1 MRQRKG
7 INQGPGHRCQPPRAI
22 GDGTMPKAS
31 VIVPVYNVEGYLE
44 KCVQSVLAQTE
55 KDFELLL
62 VDDGSTDHSGELCDT
77 LAQTDSRIRVIH
89 QQNQGLGGARNTGI
103 REAKAPWILLADSDD
118 WIEPEIL
125 EKTLAAAGK
134 APDIDLV
141 MFAYRTVDEAGR
153 ELGVFRENM
162 PKGQALT
169 LDQRPDILLTA
180 PCAWNKLYRRGFFQG
195 TGLAYP
201 PRVWYEDL
209 RTSPKLMAKA
219 GRMVF
224 LDEVGYNY
232 LQRQGSIMNS
242 ANLERNRE
250 ILDAFDDLLP
260 WFRKEGLFEAY
271 RRELEYLAGFHVY
284 LTAGVRVALADRKS
298 PLLRE
303 LAAYVE
309 ERFPGW
315 RQNPYLPKLGGK
327 RRLLVSLLQ
336 KKWYWAV
343 SLLFK
348 LKG

>member
-1 MRQRKG
+1 
-7 INQGPGHRCQPPRAI
+7 
-22 GDGTMPKAS
+22 MPKAS
-31 VIVPVYNVEGYLE
+31 VIVPVYKVEEYLE
-44 KCVQSVLAQTE
+44 KCVQSILAQTE
-55 KDFELLL
+55 RDFELIL
-62 VDDGSTDHSGELCDT
+62 VDDGSPDRCGALCDS
-77 LAQTDSRIRVIH
+77 LARTDSRIRVIH
-89 QQNQGLGGARNTGI
+89 QENQGLGGARNTGI
-103 REAKAPWILLADSDD
+103 REARGDWLLLVDSDD
-118 WIEPEIL
+118 WIEPKIL
-125 EKTLAAAGK
+125 EKAMEAGLREE
-134 APDIDLV
+134 ADLV
-141 MFAYRTVDEAGR
+141 MFAFRTVDEQGR
-153 ELGVFRENM
+153 ELGVFREDM
-162 PKGQALT
+162 PKERGIGLQEHKEA
-169 LDQRPDILLTA
+169 LLTA
-180 PCAWNKLYRRGFFQG
+180 PCAWNKLYRRSFFQG

-209 RTSPKLMAKA
+209 RTTPKLMAKA

-271 RRELEYLAGFHVY
+271 RRELEYLAVFHVY

-327 RRLLVSLLQ
+327 RRLLVSLLE

>member
-1 MRQRKG
+1 
-7 INQGPGHRCQPPRAI
+7 
-22 GDGTMPKAS
+22 MPKAS
-31 VIVPVYNVEGYLE
+31 VIVPVYKVEEYLE
-44 KCVQSVLAQTE
+44 KCVQSILAQTE
-55 KDFELLL
+55 RDFELIL
-62 VDDGSTDHSGELCDT
+62 VDDGSPDRCGALCDS

-89 QQNQGLGGARNTGI
+89 QENQGLGGARNTGI
-103 REAKAPWILLADSDD
+103 REARGDWLLLVDSDD
-118 WIEPEIL
+118 WIEPKIL
-125 EKTLAAAGK
+125 EKAMEAGLREE
-134 APDIDLV
+134 ADLV
-141 MFAYRTVDEAGR
+141 MFAFRTVDEQGR
-153 ELGVFRENM
+153 ELGVFREDM
-162 PKGQALT
+162 PKERGIGLQEHKEA
-169 LDQRPDILLTA
+169 LLTA

-271 RRELEYLAGFHVY
+271 RRELEYLAVFHVY

-327 RRLLVSLLQ
+327 RRLLVSLLE

>member
-1 MRQRKG
+1 
-7 INQGPGHRCQPPRAI
+7 
-22 GDGTMPKAS
+22 MPKAS
-31 VIVPVYNVEGYLE
+31 VIVPVYKVEEYLE
-44 KCVQSVLAQTE
+44 KCVQSILAQTE
-55 KDFELLL
+55 RDFELIL
-62 VDDGSTDHSGELCDT
+62 VDDGSPDRCGALCDS
-77 LAQTDSRIRVIH
+77 LAQTDPRVRVIH
-89 QQNQGLGGARNTGI
+89 QENQGLGGARNTGI
-103 REAKAPWILLADSDD
+103 REARGDWLLLVDSDD
-118 WIEPEIL
+118 WIEPKIL
-125 EKTLAAAGK
+125 EKAMEAGLREE
-134 APDIDLV
+134 ADLV
-141 MFAYRTVDEAGR
+141 MFAFRTVDEQGR
-153 ELGVFRENM
+153 ELGVFREDM
-162 PKGQALT
+162 PKERGIGLQEHKEA
-169 LDQRPDILLTA
+169 LLTA
-180 PCAWNKLYRRGFFQG
+180 PCAWNKLYRRSFFQG

-232 LQRQGSIMNS
+232 LQRQGSIMKS

-271 RRELEYLAGFHVY
+271 RRELEYLAVFHVY

>member
-1 MRQRKG
+1 
-7 INQGPGHRCQPPRAI
+7 
-22 GDGTMPKAS
+22 MPKAS
-31 VIVPVYNVEGYLE
+31 VIVPVYKVEEYLE
-44 KCVQSVLAQTE
+44 KCVQSILAQTE
-55 KDFELLL
+55 RDFELIL
-62 VDDGSTDHSGELCDT
+62 VDDGSPDRCGALCDS
-77 LAQTDSRIRVIH
+77 LAQTDPRIRVIH
-89 QQNQGLGGARNTGI
+89 QENQGLGGARNTGI
-103 REAKAPWILLADSDD
+103 REARGDWLLLVDSDD
-118 WIEPEIL
+118 WIEPKIL
-125 EKTLAAAGK
+125 EKAMEAGLREE
-134 APDIDLV
+134 ADLV
-141 MFAYRTVDEAGR
+141 MFAFRTVDEQGR
-153 ELGVFRENM
+153 ELGVFREDM
-162 PKGQALT
+162 PKERGIGLQEHKEA
-169 LDQRPDILLTA
+169 LLTA
-180 PCAWNKLYRRGFFQG
+180 PCAWNKLYRRSFFQG

-209 RTSPKLMAKA
+209 RTTPKLMAKA

-224 LDEVGYNY
+224 LDGVGYNY
-232 LQRQGSIMNS
+232 LQRQGSIMKS

-271 RRELEYLAGFHVY
+271 RRELEYLAVFHVY

>member
-1 MRQRKG
+1 
-7 INQGPGHRCQPPRAI
+7 
-22 GDGTMPKAS
+22 MPKAS
-31 VIVPVYNVEGYLE
+31 VIVPVYKVEEYLE
-44 KCVQSVLAQTE
+44 KCVQSILAQTE
-55 KDFELLL
+55 RDFELIL
-62 VDDGSTDHSGELCDT
+62 VDDGSPDRCGALCDS
-77 LAQTDSRIRVIH
+77 LAQTDPRVRVIH
-89 QQNQGLGGARNTGI
+89 QENQGLGGARNTGI
-103 REAKAPWILLADSDD
+103 REARGDWLLLVDSDD
-118 WIEPEIL
+118 WIEPKIL
-125 EKTLAAAGK
+125 EKAMEAGLREE
-134 APDIDLV
+134 ADLV
-141 MFAYRTVDEAGR
+141 MFAFRTVDEQGR
-153 ELGVFRENM
+153 ELGVFREDM
-162 PKGQALT
+162 PKERGIGLQEHKEA
-169 LDQRPDILLTA
+169 LLTA
-180 PCAWNKLYRRGFFQG
+180 PCAWNKLYRRSFFQG

-209 RTSPKLMAKA
+209 RTTPKLMAKA

-271 RRELEYLAGFHVY
+271 RRELEYLAVFHVY

>member
-1 MRQRKG
+1 
-7 INQGPGHRCQPPRAI
+7 
-22 GDGTMPKAS
+22 MPKAS
-31 VIVPVYNVEGYLE
+31 VIVPVYKVEEYLE
-44 KCVQSVLAQTE
+44 KCVQSILAQTE
-55 KDFELLL
+55 RDFELIL
-62 VDDGSTDHSGELCDT
+62 VDDGSPDRCGALCDS
-77 LAQTDSRIRVIH
+77 LAQTDPRIRVIH
-89 QQNQGLGGARNTGI
+89 QENQGLGGARNTGI
-103 REAKAPWILLADSDD
+103 REARGDWLLLVDSDD
-118 WIEPEIL
+118 WIEPKIL
-125 EKTLAAAGK
+125 EKAMEAGLREE
-134 APDIDLV
+134 ADLV
-141 MFAYRTVDEAGR
+141 MFAFRTVDEQGR
-153 ELGVFRENM
+153 ELGVFREDM
-162 PKGQALT
+162 PKERGIT
-169 LDQRPDILLTA
+169 LQEHKEALLTA

-271 RRELEYLAGFHVY
+271 RRELEYLAVFHVY

-327 RRLLVSLLQ
+327 RLLLVSLLE

>member
-1 MRQRKG
+1 
-7 INQGPGHRCQPPRAI
+7 
-22 GDGTMPKAS
+22 MPKAS
-31 VIVPVYNVEGYLE
+31 VIVPVYKVEEYLE
-44 KCVQSVLAQTE
+44 KCVQSILAQTE
-55 KDFELLL
+55 RDFELIL
-62 VDDGSTDHSGELCDT
+62 VDDGSPDRCGALCDS

-89 QQNQGLGGARNTGI
+89 QENQGLGGARNTGI
-103 REAKAPWILLADSDD
+103 REARGDWLLLVDSDD
-118 WIEPEIL
+118 WIEPKIL
-125 EKTLAAAGK
+125 EKAMEAGLREE
-134 APDIDLV
+134 ADLV
-141 MFAYRTVDEAGR
+141 MFAFRTVDEQGR
-153 ELGVFRENM
+153 ELGVFREDM
-162 PKGQALT
+162 PKERGIGLQEHKEA
-169 LDQRPDILLTA
+169 LLTA
-180 PCAWNKLYRRGFFQG
+180 PCAWNKLYRRSFFQG

-209 RTSPKLMAKA
+209 RTTPKLMAKA

-232 LQRQGSIMNS
+232 LQRQGSIMKS

-271 RRELEYLAGFHVY
+271 RRELEYLAVFHVY

-309 ERFPGW
+309 EKFPGW

>member
-1 MRQRKG
+1 
-7 INQGPGHRCQPPRAI
+7 
-22 GDGTMPKAS
+22 MPKAS
-31 VIVPVYNVEGYLE
+31 VIVPVYKVEEYLE
-44 KCVQSVLAQTE
+44 KCVQSILAQTE
-55 KDFELLL
+55 RDFELIL
-62 VDDGSTDHSGELCDT
+62 VDDGSPDRCGALCDS

-89 QQNQGLGGARNTGI
+89 QENQGLGGARNTGI
-103 REAKAPWILLADSDD
+103 REARGDWLLLVDSDD
-118 WIEPEIL
+118 WIEPKIL
-125 EKTLAAAGK
+125 EKAMEAGLRGE
-134 APDIDLV
+134 ADLV
-141 MFAYRTVDEAGR
+141 MFAFRTVDEQGR
-153 ELGVFRENM
+153 ELGVFREDM
-162 PKGQALT
+162 PKERGIT
-169 LDQRPDILLTA
+169 LQEHKEALLTA
-180 PCAWNKLYRRGFFQG
+180 PCAWNKLYRRSFFQG

-209 RTSPKLMAKA
+209 RTSSKLMAKA

-232 LQRQGSIMNS
+232 LQRQGSIMKS
-242 ANLERNRE
+242 ANLERNQE

-271 RRELEYLAGFHVY
+271 RRELEYLAVFHVY

>member
-1 MRQRKG
+1 
-7 INQGPGHRCQPPRAI
+7 
-22 GDGTMPKAS
+22 MPKAS
-31 VIVPVYNVEGYLE
+31 VIVPVYKVEEYLE
-44 KCVQSVLAQTE
+44 KCVQSILAQTE
-55 KDFELLL
+55 RNFELIL
-62 VDDGSTDHSGELCDT
+62 VDDGSPDRCGALCDS

-89 QQNQGLGGARNTGI
+89 QENQGLGGARNTGI
-103 REAKAPWILLADSDD
+103 REARGDWLLLVDSDD
-118 WIEPEIL
+118 WIEPKIL
-125 EKTLAAAGK
+125 EKAMEAGLREE
-134 APDIDLV
+134 ADLV
-141 MFAYRTVDEAGR
+141 MFAFRTVDEQGR
-153 ELGVFRENM
+153 ELGVFREDM
-162 PKGQALT
+162 PKERGIT
-169 LDQRPDILLTA
+169 LQEHKEALLTA

-209 RTSPKLMAKA
+209 RTTPKLMAKA

-224 LDEVGYNY
+224 QDEVGYNY
-232 LQRQGSIMNS
+232 LQRQGSIMKS

-271 RRELEYLAGFHVY
+271 RRELEYLAVFHVY

>member
-1 MRQRKG
+1 
-7 INQGPGHRCQPPRAI
+7 
-22 GDGTMPKAS
+22 MPKAS
-31 VIVPVYNVEGYLE
+31 VIVPVYKVEEYLE
-44 KCVQSVLAQTE
+44 KCVQSILAQTE
-55 KDFELLL
+55 RDFELIL
-62 VDDGSTDHSGELCDT
+62 VDDGSPDRCGALCDS
-77 LAQTDSRIRVIH
+77 LAQTDPRIRVIH
-89 QQNQGLGGARNTGI
+89 QENQGLGGARNTGI
-103 REAKAPWILLADSDD
+103 REARGDWLLLVDSDD
-118 WIEPEIL
+118 WIEPKIL
-125 EKTLAAAGK
+125 EKAMEAGLREE
-134 APDIDLV
+134 ADLV
-141 MFAYRTVDEAGR
+141 MFAFRTVDEQGR

-162 PKGQALT
+162 PKERGIGLQEHKEA
-169 LDQRPDILLTA
+169 LLTA
-180 PCAWNKLYRRGFFQG
+180 PCAWNKLYRRSFFQG

-209 RTSPKLMAKA
+209 RTTPKLMAKA

-232 LQRQGSIMNS
+232 LQRQGSIMKS

-271 RRELEYLAGFHVY
+271 RRELEYLAVFHVY

-303 LAAYVE
+303 LPAYVE

>member
-1 MRQRKG
+1 
-7 INQGPGHRCQPPRAI
+7 
-22 GDGTMPKAS
+22 MPKAS
-31 VIVPVYNVEGYLE
+31 VIVPVYKVEEYLE
-44 KCVQSVLAQTE
+44 KCVQSILAQTE
-55 KDFELLL
+55 RDFELIL
-62 VDDGSTDHSGELCDT
+62 VDDGSPDRCGALCDS
-77 LAQTDSRIRVIH
+77 LAQTDPRIRVIH
-89 QQNQGLGGARNTGI
+89 QENQGLGGARNTGI
-103 REAKAPWILLADSDD
+103 REARGDWLLLVDSDD
-118 WIEPEIL
+118 WIDPKIL
-125 EKTLAAAGK
+125 EKAMEAGLREE
-134 APDIDLV
+134 ADLV
-141 MFAYRTVDEAGR
+141 MFAFRTVDEQGR
-153 ELGVFRENM
+153 ELGVFREDM
-162 PKGQALT
+162 PKERGIT
-169 LDQRPDILLTA
+169 LREHKEALLTA
-180 PCAWNKLYRRGFFQG
+180 PCAWNKLYRRSFFQG

-232 LQRQGSIMNS
+232 LQRQGSIMKS

-271 RRELEYLAGFHVY
+271 RRELEYLAVFHVY

-327 RRLLVSLLQ
+327 RRLLVSLLE

>member
-1 MRQRKG
+1 
-7 INQGPGHRCQPPRAI
+7 
-22 GDGTMPKAS
+22 MPKAS
-31 VIVPVYNVEGYLE
+31 VIVPVYKVEEYLE
-44 KCVQSVLAQTE
+44 KCVQSILAQTE
-55 KDFELLL
+55 RDFELIL
-62 VDDGSTDHSGELCDT
+62 VDDGSPDRCGALCDS

-89 QQNQGLGGARNTGI
+89 QENQGLGGARNTGI
-103 REAKAPWILLADSDD
+103 REARGDWLLLVDSDD
-118 WIEPEIL
+118 WIEPKIL
-125 EKTLAAAGK
+125 EKAMEAGLREE
-134 APDIDLV
+134 ADLV
-141 MFAYRTVDEAGR
+141 MFAFRTVDEQGR
-153 ELGVFRENM
+153 ELGVFREDM
-162 PKGQALT
+162 PKERGIT
-169 LDQRPDILLTA
+169 LQEHKEALLTA

-209 RTSPKLMAKA
+209 RTTPKLMAKA

-271 RRELEYLAGFHVY
+271 RRELEYLAVFHVY

-327 RRLLVSLLQ
+327 RRLLVSLLE

>member
-1 MRQRKG
+1 
-7 INQGPGHRCQPPRAI
+7 
-22 GDGTMPKAS
+22 MPKAS
-31 VIVPVYNVEGYLE
+31 VIVPVYKVEEYLE
-44 KCVQSVLAQTE
+44 KCVQSILAQTE
-55 KDFELLL
+55 RDFELIL
-62 VDDGSTDHSGELCDT
+62 VDDGSPDRCGALCDS
-77 LAQTDSRIRVIH
+77 LAQTDSRVRVIH
-89 QQNQGLGGARNTGI
+89 QENQGLGGARNTGI
-103 REAKAPWILLADSDD
+103 REARGDWLLLVDSDD
-118 WIEPEIL
+118 WIEPKIL
-125 EKTLAAAGK
+125 EKAMEAGLREE
-134 APDIDLV
+134 ADLV
-141 MFAYRTVDEAGR
+141 MFAFRTVDEQGR
-153 ELGVFRENM
+153 ELGVFREDM
-162 PKGQALT
+162 PKERGIT
-169 LDQRPDILLTA
+169 LQEHKEALLTA

-232 LQRQGSIMNS
+232 LQRQGSIMKS

-271 RRELEYLAGFHVY
+271 RRELEYLAVFHVY

-327 RRLLVSLLQ
+327 RRLLVSLLE

>member
-1 MRQRKG
+1 
-7 INQGPGHRCQPPRAI
+7 
-22 GDGTMPKAS
+22 MPKAS
-31 VIVPVYNVEGYLE
+31 VIVPVYKVEEYLE
-44 KCVQSVLAQTE
+44 KCVQSILAQTE
-55 KDFELLL
+55 RDFELIL
-62 VDDGSTDHSGELCDT
+62 VDDGSPDRCGALCDS

-89 QQNQGLGGARNTGI
+89 QENQGLGGARNTGI
-103 REAKAPWILLADSDD
+103 REARGDWLLLVDSDD
-118 WIEPEIL
+118 WIEPKIL
-125 EKTLAAAGK
+125 EKAMEAGLREE
-134 APDIDLV
+134 ADLV
-141 MFAYRTVDEAGR
+141 MFAFRTVDEQGR

-162 PKGQALT
+162 PKERGIGLQEHKEA
-169 LDQRPDILLTA
+169 LLTA
-180 PCAWNKLYRRGFFQG
+180 PCAWNKLYRRSFFQG

-209 RTSPKLMAKA
+209 RTTPKLMAKA

-232 LQRQGSIMNS
+232 LQRQGSIMKS

-271 RRELEYLAGFHVY
+271 RRELEYLAVFHVY

-309 ERFPGW
+309 EKFPGW

-327 RRLLVSLLQ
+327 RRLLMSLLQ

>member
-1 MRQRKG
+1 
-7 INQGPGHRCQPPRAI
+7 
-22 GDGTMPKAS
+22 MPKAS
-31 VIVPVYNVEGYLE
+31 VIVPVYKVEEYLE
-44 KCVQSVLAQTE
+44 KCVQSILAQTE
-55 KDFELLL
+55 RDFELIL
-62 VDDGSTDHSGELCDT
+62 VDDGSPDRCGALCDS
-77 LAQTDSRIRVIH
+77 LAQTDPRVRVIH
-89 QQNQGLGGARNTGI
+89 QENQGLGGARNTGI
-103 REAKAPWILLADSDD
+103 REARGDWLLLVDSDD
-118 WIEPEIL
+118 WIEPKIL
-125 EKTLAAAGK
+125 EKAMEAGLREE
-134 APDIDLV
+134 ADLV
-141 MFAYRTVDEAGR
+141 MFAFRTVDEQGR
-153 ELGVFRENM
+153 ELGVFREDM
-162 PKGQALT
+162 PKERGIGLQEHKEA
-169 LDQRPDILLTA
+169 LLTA
-180 PCAWNKLYRRGFFQG
+180 PCAWNKLYRRSFFQG

-209 RTSPKLMAKA
+209 RTTPKLMAKA

-232 LQRQGSIMNS
+232 LQRQGSIMKS

-271 RRELEYLAGFHVY
+271 RREMEYLAVFHVY

>member
-1 MRQRKG
+1 
-7 INQGPGHRCQPPRAI
+7 
-22 GDGTMPKAS
+22 MPKAS
-31 VIVPVYNVEGYLE
+31 VIVPVYKVEEYLE
-44 KCVQSVLAQTE
+44 KCVQSILAQTE
-55 KDFELLL
+55 RDFELIL
-62 VDDGSTDHSGELCDT
+62 VDDGSPDRCGALCDS

-89 QQNQGLGGARNTGI
+89 QENQGLGGARNTGI
-103 REAKAPWILLADSDD
+103 REARGDWLLLVDSDD
-118 WIEPEIL
+118 WIEPKIL
-125 EKTLAAAGK
+125 EKAMEAGLREE
-134 APDIDLV
+134 ADLV
-141 MFAYRTVDEAGR
+141 MFAFRTVDEQGR
-153 ELGVFRENM
+153 ELGVFREDM
-162 PKGQALT
+162 PKERGIGLQEHKEA
-169 LDQRPDILLTA
+169 LLTA
-180 PCAWNKLYRRGFFQG
+180 PCAWNKLYRRSFFQG

-232 LQRQGSIMNS
+232 LQRQGSIMKS

-271 RRELEYLAGFHVY
+271 RRELEYLAVFHVY

>member
-1 MRQRKG
+1 
-7 INQGPGHRCQPPRAI
+7 
-22 GDGTMPKAS
+22 MPKAS
-31 VIVPVYNVEGYLE
+31 VIVPVYKVEEYLE
-44 KCVQSVLAQTE
+44 KCVQSILAQTE
-55 KDFELLL
+55 RDFELIL
-62 VDDGSTDHSGELCDT
+62 VDDGSPDRCGALCDS

-89 QQNQGLGGARNTGI
+89 QENQGLGGARNTGI
-103 REAKAPWILLADSDD
+103 REARGDWLLLVDSDD
-118 WIEPEIL
+118 WIEPKIL
-125 EKTLAAAGK
+125 EKAMEAGLREE
-134 APDIDLV
+134 ADLV
-141 MFAYRTVDEAGR
+141 MFAFRTVDEQGR

-162 PKGQALT
+162 PKERGIGLQEHKEA
-169 LDQRPDILLTA
+169 LLTA
-180 PCAWNKLYRRGFFQG
+180 PCAWNKLYRRSFFQG

-209 RTSPKLMAKA
+209 RTTPKLMAKA

-271 RRELEYLAGFHVY
+271 RRELEYLAVFHVY

-327 RRLLVSLLQ
+327 RRLLVSLLE

>member
-1 MRQRKG
+1 
-7 INQGPGHRCQPPRAI
+7 
-22 GDGTMPKAS
+22 MPKAS
-31 VIVPVYNVEGYLE
+31 VIVPVYKVEEYLE
-44 KCVQSVLAQTE
+44 KCVQSILAQTE
-55 KDFELLL
+55 RDFELIL
-62 VDDGSTDHSGELCDT
+62 VDDGSPDRCGALCDS
-77 LAQTDSRIRVIH
+77 LAQTDPRIRVIH
-89 QQNQGLGGARNTGI
+89 QENQGLGGARNTGI
-103 REAKAPWILLADSDD
+103 REARGDWLLLVDSDD
-118 WIEPEIL
+118 WIEPKIL
-125 EKTLAAAGK
+125 EKAMEAGLREE
-134 APDIDLV
+134 ADLV
-141 MFAYRTVDEAGR
+141 MFAFRTVDEQGR
-153 ELGVFRENM
+153 ELGVFREDM
-162 PKGQALT
+162 PKERGIT
-169 LDQRPDILLTA
+169 LQEHKEALLTA
-180 PCAWNKLYRRGFFQG
+180 PCAWNKLYRRSFFQG

-209 RTSPKLMAKA
+209 RTTPKLMAKA

-232 LQRQGSIMNS
+232 LQRQGSIMKS

-271 RRELEYLAGFHVY
+271 RRELEYLAVFHVY

-327 RRLLVSLLQ
+327 RRLLVSLLEN
-336 KKWYWAV
+336 KWYWAV

>member
-1 MRQRKG
+1 
-7 INQGPGHRCQPPRAI
+7 
-22 GDGTMPKAS
+22 MPKAS
-31 VIVPVYNVEGYLE
+31 VIVPVYKVEEYLE
-44 KCVQSVLAQTE
+44 KCVQSILAQTE
-55 KDFELLL
+55 RDFELIL
-62 VDDGSTDHSGELCDT
+62 VDDGSPDRCGALCDS
-77 LAQTDSRIRVIH
+77 LAQTDPRIRVIH
-89 QQNQGLGGARNTGI
+89 QENQGLGGARNTGI
-103 REAKAPWILLADSDD
+103 REARGDWLLLVDSDD
-118 WIEPEIL
+118 WIEPKIL
-125 EKTLAAAGK
+125 EKAMEAGLREE
-134 APDIDLV
+134 ADLV
-141 MFAYRTVDEAGR
+141 MFAFRTVDEQGR
-153 ELGVFRENM
+153 ELGVFREDM
-162 PKGQALT
+162 PKERGIT
-169 LDQRPDILLTA
+169 LQEHKEALLTA

-271 RRELEYLAGFHVY
+271 RRELEYLAVFHVY

-298 PLLRE
+298 SLLRE

-327 RRLLVSLLQ
+327 RRLLVSLLE